1 MPRPSG
7 RAGPPSTQPSATP
20 AFLGGHRPHSHK
32 PKIGDA
38 NGVARS
44 RRLFPPTRKPFCTTQ
59 TEVITTIHTRPR
71 RARWSAS
78 EPSPQGEPTLPATRH
93 LQVERE
99 WCPATLAAQA
109 DSDGYGLRM
118 VRNTY
123 QNFWSLTD
131 PGDRYEGPG
140 GRVRWGDRSRR
151 ILMLFDEKD
160 RPSWPASRVRS
171 RSVLGLSGSPTP
183 CTT

>member
-1 MPRPSG
+1 MATAVQWQKG
-7 RAGPPSTQPSATP
+7 GPPLAQAESGSSAGLILPTQASRAARRCRDPRVVGP
-20 AFLGGHRPHSHK
+20 ASNQPRAVPALFGGHHPHSRK

-44 RRLFPPTRKPFCTTQ
+44 RRSFQPKRKLFRTTR

-78 EPSPQGEPTLPATRH
+78 DRSPQGEPTLPATRH

-99 WCPATLAAQA
+99 WCPATFTAQA
-109 DSDGYGLRM
+109 DPDGYGLRM

-123 QNFWSLTD
+123 QKRD
-131 PGDRYEGPG
+131 
-140 GRVRWGDRSRR
+140 
-151 ILMLFDEKD
+151 
-160 RPSWPASRVRS
+160 
-171 RSVLGLSGSPTP
+171 TP
-183 CTT
+183 CAT